1 GGTDLQPGEN
11 SLVVTV
17 TAADGETVA
26 TYTVTLNVALG
37 NNTELAVFTV
47 NGSDVQDGDNVDL
60 DPYTTEVEVVA
71 ETVDPDATVVIE
83 GGADLQPGENSL
95 VVTVTAADGETTQ
108 VYTVTLTVAL
118 GNNTELATFTVNGSD
133 VADGDYIDLD
143 PYTTEVEVVAEASD
157 PDATVEVSGGS
168 ELVSGE
174 NTLTVVVTA
183 VDGSKAE
190 YNVVLLVAAGDDTS
204 LSTFTVAGN
213 DVQDG
218 DVVEV
223 DPYTTEVEVVAE
235 ATDVDATVDVVGGS
249 ELQPG
254 LNSVVVTVVAAD
266 GVSFETYVVSV
277 NVALGNNV
285 ELSSFIVNGSAV
297 QDGDSVDLGYGVTE
311 VTVLVDTVDLDA
323 SYVVS
328 GDTDL
333 VSGEN
338 ILTVVVTAADGE
350 ATATYTVTL
359 NVAFNSDASLALFQ
373 VNGLDV
379 VDGAVVDLDPYTSSV
394 EVVAK
399 ASDSDATVVIEG
411 GTDLQ
416 PGENSLVVTVTAAD
430 GETQLVY
437 TVILNVL
444 LSSDNSLKTFTVNGV
459 EVVDGESVELD
470 PYTSSVEVVV
480 EASDANATV
489 EVDGGDGLEAG
500 ENALTVTV
508 TAANGDVAV
517 YNVTLVVLLSG
528 VIDLSVFTV
537 NGVDVLGLT
546 SNSIDLAPYTTEV
559 EVEVVT

>member
-1 GGTDLQPGEN
+1 
-11 SLVVTV
+11 
-17 TAADGETVA
+17 
-26 TYTVTLNVALG
+26 
-37 NNTELAVFTV
+37 
-47 NGSDVQDGDNVDL
+47 
-60 DPYTTEVEVVA
+60 
-71 ETVDPDATVVIE
+71 
-83 GGADLQPGENSL
+83 
-95 VVTVTAADGETTQ
+95 
-108 VYTVTLTVAL
+108 
-118 GNNTELATFTVNGSD
+118 
-133 VADGDYIDLD
+133 
-143 PYTTEVEVVAEASD
+143 
-157 PDATVEVSGGS
+157 
-168 ELVSGE
+168 
-174 NTLTVVVTA
+174 A

-338 ILTVVVTAADGE
+338 SLTVVVTAADGE
-350 ATATYTVTL
+350 TTATYTVTL

-411 GTDLQ
+411 GADLQ
-416 PGENSLVVTVTAAD
+416 PGENTLTVTVTAAD

-559 EVEVVT
+559 EVEVVTVDENATFEITGGTDLQPGENSLTVVVTAPNGDTYEYGVTLVVALGNNTELASFQVDGEDVSDGDVVDLAPYTTEVEVVVETVDPDATFGG

>member
-1 GGTDLQPGEN
+1 VVVTAADGETQLVYTVILNVLLSSDNSLKTFTVNGVEVVDGESVELDPYTSSVEVVVEASDANATVEVDGGDGLEAGENALTVTVTAANGDVAVYNVTLVVLLSGVIDLSVFTVNGVDVLGLTSNSIDLAPYTTEVEVEVVTVDENATFEITGGTDLQPGEN
-11 SLVVTV
+11 SLTVVVTAPNGDTYEYGVTLVVALGNNTELASFQVDGEDVSDGDVVDLAPYTTEVEVVVETVDPDATFEITGGSELVYGENTLTVVV
-17 TAADGETVA
+17 TAADGETTA
-26 TYTVTLNVALG
+26 EYNVTLNVALG
-37 NNTELAVFTV
+37 NNVEL
-47 NGSDVQDGDNVDL
+47 S
-60 DPYTTEVEVVA
+60 
-71 ETVDPDATVVIE
+71 
-83 GGADLQPGENSL
+83 
-95 VVTVTAADGETTQ
+95 
-108 VYTVTLTVAL
+108 
-118 GNNTELATFTVNGSD
+118 TFTVNGSD

-168 ELVSGE
+168 ELVYGE

-338 ILTVVVTAADGE
+338 SLTVV
-350 ATATYTVTL
+350 
-359 NVAFNSDASLALFQ
+359 
-373 VNGLDV
+373 
-379 VDGAVVDLDPYTSSV
+379 
-394 EVVAK
+394 
-399 ASDSDATVVIEG
+399 
-411 GTDLQ
+411 
-416 PGENSLVVTVTAAD
+416 VTAAD

-444 LSSDNSLKTFTVNGV
+444 LSSDNSLKTFTV
-459 EVVDGESVELD
+459 
-470 PYTSSVEVVV
+470 
-480 EASDANATV
+480 
-489 EVDGGDGLEAG
+489 
-500 ENALTVTV
+500 
-508 TAANGDVAV
+508 
-517 YNVTLVVLLSG
+517 
-528 VIDLSVFTV
+528 
-537 NGVDVLGLT
+537 
-546 SNSIDLAPYTTEV
+546 
-559 EVEVVT
+559 

>member
-1 GGTDLQPGEN
+1 
-11 SLVVTV
+11 
-17 TAADGETVA
+17 
-26 TYTVTLNVALG
+26 
-37 NNTELAVFTV
+37 
-47 NGSDVQDGDNVDL
+47 
-60 DPYTTEVEVVA
+60 
-71 ETVDPDATVVIE
+71 
-83 GGADLQPGENSL
+83 
-95 VVTVTAADGETTQ
+95 
-108 VYTVTLTVAL
+108 
-118 GNNTELATFTVNGSD
+118 
-133 VADGDYIDLD
+133 
-143 PYTTEVEVVAEASD
+143 
-157 PDATVEVSGGS
+157 
-168 ELVSGE
+168 
-174 NTLTVVVTA
+174 
-183 VDGSKAE
+183 
-190 YNVVLLVAAGDDTS
+190 
-204 LSTFTVAGN
+204 
-213 DVQDG
+213 
-218 DVVEV
+218 
-223 DPYTTEVEVVAE
+223 PYTTEVEVVAE

-559 EVEVVT
+559 EVVAEAT

>member
-1 GGTDLQPGEN
+1 
-11 SLVVTV
+11 
-17 TAADGETVA
+17 
-26 TYTVTLNVALG
+26 
-37 NNTELAVFTV
+37 
-47 NGSDVQDGDNVDL
+47 
-60 DPYTTEVEVVA
+60 
-71 ETVDPDATVVIE
+71 
-83 GGADLQPGENSL
+83 
-95 VVTVTAADGETTQ
+95 
-108 VYTVTLTVAL
+108 
-118 GNNTELATFTVNGSD
+118 
-133 VADGDYIDLD
+133 
-143 PYTTEVEVVAEASD
+143 
-157 PDATVEVSGGS
+157 
-168 ELVSGE
+168 
-174 NTLTVVVTA
+174 
-183 VDGSKAE
+183 
-190 YNVVLLVAAGDDTS
+190 
-204 LSTFTVAGN
+204 
-213 DVQDG
+213 
-218 DVVEV
+218 
-223 DPYTTEVEVVAE
+223 PYTTEVEVVAE

-559 EVEVVT
+559 EVEVVTVDENATFEITGGTDLQPGENSLTVVVTAPNGDTYEYGVTLVVALGNNTELASFQVDGEDVSDGDVVDLAPYTTEVEVVVETVDPDATFEITGGSELVYGENTLTVVVTAADGE